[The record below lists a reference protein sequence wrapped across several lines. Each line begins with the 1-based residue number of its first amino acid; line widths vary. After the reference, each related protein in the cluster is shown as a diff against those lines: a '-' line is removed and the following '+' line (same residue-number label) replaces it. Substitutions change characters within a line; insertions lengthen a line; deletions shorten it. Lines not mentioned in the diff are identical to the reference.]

1 MSPLLVS
8 ILVLLSIV
16 LIIWL
21 TSVLKLNAFISLF
34 VVSLLLA
41 ITTLPFYSIID
52 ILKKGFGD
60 TIASIGFIIIFGS
73 IIAVVIEKSG
83 GAVSIANFILK
94 KTGQNKAAAAIG
106 ITGFFT
112 GLPIFCDA
120 GFIILSGIAKSFS
133 SKAKIALSFTAI
145 VLATSLY
152 AVHCLVPI
160 HPGALAA
167 AGIIEVNLAYFIL
180 LGILFAIP
188 AALAA
193 FFWTKWKTRH
203 DDHQYIE
210 YETDENNMLQ
220 AQKMPSVSLSLLPI
234 LIPILLIAIASLF
247 GAFHLSSENLII
259 KILSFAGQPVIAL
272 FIGAILSFLL
282 LELRNT
288 NIYNRIFESAIEKA
302 GPILIITAAGGM
314 FGLVIKETNIGL
326 YAANLLV
333 KTNLG
338 LLVPF
343 LIAFLLKTAQGS
355 TTVAIITAAS
365 FVAPMLAALG
375 LASETGKILTLLTM
389 GAGSM
394 MISHANDSYFWVV
407 TRFSGIKVNTTL
419 KVYSTAT
426 AIMGITVFLCVYI
439 TSLFVI

>member
-21 TSVLKLNAFISLF
+21 TSILKLNAFVSLF

-41 ITTLPFYSIID
+41 MATLPFYSIID
-52 ILKKGFGD
+52 ILKRGFGD
-60 TIASIGFIIIFGS
+60 TIATIGFIIIFGS
-73 IIAVVIEKSG
+73 IIAVVLEKSG
-83 GAVSIANFILK
+83 GAVSIANYILK
-94 KTGQNKAAAAIG
+94 KTGQSKAAAAIG
-106 ITGFFT
+106 ITGFVT

-133 SKAKIALSFTAI
+133 SKTKIALSFTAV

-167 AGIIEVNLAYFIL
+167 SGIIEVNLAYFIL

-188 AALAA
+188 AALVA

-203 DDHQYIE
+203 DSYQYIE
-210 YETDENNMLQ
+210 SETDETNKLQ
-220 AQKMPSVSLSLLPI
+220 FQKLPSVSLSLLPI
-234 LIPILLIAIASLF
+234 LVPILLIAIASLL
-247 GAFHLSSENLII
+247 GAFGFSSENLIV
-259 KILSFAGQPVIAL
+259 KIIFFAGQPVIAL

-282 LELRNT
+282 LKSGNM
-288 NIYNRIFESAIEKA
+288 NIYNEILENAIEKA

-326 YAANLLV
+326 YAAEFLV
-333 KTNLG
+333 KTKLG

-355 TTVAIITAAS
+355 STVAIITAAS
-365 FVAPMLAALG
+365 FVAPMLSTLG
-375 LASETGKILTLLTM
+375 LASEMGKLLTLLAM

-407 TRFSGIKVNTTL
+407 TRFSGIEINTSL

-426 AIMGITVFLCVYI
+426 AVMGITVFLCVFV
-439 TSLFVI
+439 TSLFIG

>member
-1 MSPLLVS
+1 MSPLSIS

-34 VVSLLLA
+34 AVSLLLA
-41 ITTLPFYSIID
+41 LTTLPFYSIID

-73 IIAVVIEKSG
+73 IIAVVLEKSG
-83 GAVSIANFILK
+83 GAISIANYILS

-106 ITGFFT
+106 ITGFLT

-133 SKAKIALSFTAI
+133 SKTKIALSFTAI

-188 AALAA
+188 AALVA
-193 FFWTKWKTRH
+193 FFWIKWKTRH
-203 DDHQYIE
+203 DTQHYIE
-210 YETDENNMLQ
+210 SETDETNGLKFQNL
-220 AQKMPSVSLSLLPI
+220 PSVSLSLLPI
-234 LIPILLIAIASLF
+234 LVPILLIAIASLF
-247 GAFHLSSENLII
+247 GAFHLSSESYIV
-259 KILSFAGQPVIAL
+259 KILSFTGQPVIAL
-272 FIGAILSFLL
+272 FIGAVLSFLL
-282 LELRNT
+282 LQRGNINT
-288 NIYNRIFESAIEKA
+288 YNRIFESAIEKA

-355 TTVAIITAAS
+355 STVAIITAAS

-375 LASETGKILTLLTM
+375 LASETGKLLTLLTM

-407 TRFSGIKVNTTL
+407 TRFSGIEVNTTL